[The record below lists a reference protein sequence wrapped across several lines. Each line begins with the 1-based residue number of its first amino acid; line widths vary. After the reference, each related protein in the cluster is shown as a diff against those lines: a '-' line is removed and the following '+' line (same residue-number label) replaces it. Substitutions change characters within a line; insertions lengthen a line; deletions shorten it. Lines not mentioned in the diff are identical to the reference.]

1 MRTILILGLGLWF
14 LGGCSSYRTINVPVD
29 NGEWTERNTPKTPP
43 PPRRRMY
50 TQKEEGKYVIKP
62 EPYSLKSKKKD
73 PELLGPQRTYNH
85 TENTTNAQTK
95 PRKRHE
101 GSATAMTKASC
112 ITLIGEEK
120 FNSYVQKYGSE
131 AKALRRCL
139 IIKRLRG

>member
-1 MRTILILGLGLWF
+1 MRIILLLGLGLWF

-29 NGEWTERNTPKTPP
+29 NGEWTEGNVPEQQPQ
-43 PPRRRMY
+43 RMY
-50 TQKEEGKYVIKP
+50 TQREEGKYVIKP

-73 PELLGPQRTYNH
+73 PELLGPQRTYRH
-85 TENTTNAQTK
+85 TENTTNAQTNQ
-95 PRKRHE
+95 RKRHK
-101 GSATAMTKASC
+101 GSAATMTKASC